1 MRKLLPLILAG
12 ILVLSGLGASAF
24 NIEKDLI
31 DNEEQ
36 PNPVSGQ
43 NIIFSKINVKT
54 REKQSTGG
62 CSVAYIVF
70 AIGDYDIWWNIDY
83 TIWNNEGD
91 HQHGMQND
99 IGRSISIGPLYIG
112 FGYNRLEWDDF
123 EAGSFEAKLL
133 LDGTVAATSYD
144 DDRDYDGEFEVDAGG
159 DYKAEVD
166 EEIQFTGTAWGGVE
180 PYSWLWYF
188 GDGETSTE
196 QNPVHAYSEEG
207 KYEVLLEVT
216 DAEGNV
222 SSDDAEAEIENED
235 DDEFEAD
242 AGGDYEGEVGEEI
255 QFYGYAE
262 GGVWP
267 YTWLWYFGD
276 GETSTEQNPVHA
288 YSEEGKYEVLLE
300 VTDAEGNVATD
311 DTEAEIEDEEAD
323 EFECDA
329 GGDYEAEIGETIQFY
344 GRAEHGYEPYSWH
357 WDFGD
362 GNSSTDQNPTHAY
375 SEEGEYEVILTV
387 TDDHGNIATDDT
399 EAEIG
404 ED

>member
-1 MRKLLPLILAG
+1 VGGRKMNKLLPLILAG

-24 NIEKDLI
+24 NITKNSI

-36 PNPVSGQ
+36 PTPVSGQ

-54 REKQSTGG
+54 LEKQSTGG
-62 CSVAYIVF
+62 CSLAYIVL

-83 TIWNNEGD
+83 TIWHNEGD
-91 HQHGMQND
+91 HQHGMQNN

-123 EAGSFEAKLL
+123 GAGSFEAKLL

-207 KYEVLLEVT
+207 KYEVLLQVT

-235 DDEFEAD
+235 
-242 AGGDYEGEVGEEI
+242 
-255 QFYGYAE
+255 
-262 GGVWP
+262 
-267 YTWLWYFGD
+267 
-276 GETSTEQNPVHA
+276 
-288 YSEEGKYEVLLE
+288 
-300 VTDAEGNVATD
+300 
-311 DTEAEIEDEEAD
+311 EEAD

-329 GGDYEAEIGETIQFY
+329 GGDYEAEVGETIQFY